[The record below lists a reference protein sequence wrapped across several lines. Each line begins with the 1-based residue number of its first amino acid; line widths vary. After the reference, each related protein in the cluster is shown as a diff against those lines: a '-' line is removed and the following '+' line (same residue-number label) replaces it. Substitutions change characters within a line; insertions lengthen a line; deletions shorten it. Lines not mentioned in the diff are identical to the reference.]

1 MQNVIKDLETRM
13 QGAVDLLA
21 REFSGVRTGRA
32 NTALL
37 DNLRVEAYGN
47 LTPLNQ
53 LASLSVPD
61 PKTLVIQPWDASQI
75 GNIEKAIHKSDLG
88 ITPSSDG
95 KVLRLTMPT
104 LTEERRKQLA
114 KTVSKYAEDA
124 RVAIRNVRREAN
136 EKLKAMAK
144 DKRVSQDEE
153 RRGHDSI
160 QKATDK
166 FTAKVDELAK
176 KKEHEILA
184 M

>member
-1 MQNVIKDLETRM
+1 MQTVINDLETRM
-13 QGAVDLLA
+13 QAAVDLLA
-21 REFSGVRTGRA
+21 REFAGVRTGRA
-32 NTALL
+32 STALL

-95 KVLRLTMPT
+95 KVLRLVMPT

-114 KTVSKYAEDA
+114 KTVGKYAE
-124 RVAIRNVRREAN
+124 
-136 EKLKAMAK
+136 EKLKTMAK
-144 DKRVSQDEE
+144 DKHVSQDDE
-153 RRGHDSI
+153 RRGHDTI
-160 QKATDK
+160 QKTTDK

-176 KKEHEILA
+176 KKEQEILS